1 MKVFQKSKI
10 SSIKKYF
17 SDLHK
22 AIPHLSVFFNKI
34 FIKEFQF
41 QPNQFILFKKT
52 LKFFISN
59 CGDKPINSYSSID
72 IKQIQKISNGNKNFR
87 LHYLKKVF
95 SMAFYKFEIK
105 KKNISIC

>member
-1 MKVFQKSKI
+1 MDDYEDYVSDLIFSNESFSKIKI

-22 AIPHLSVFFNKI
+22 AIPHLSVFFNNI
-34 FIKEFQF
+34 FIGISIPTKS
-41 QPNQFILFKKT
+41 IHTFKKT

-72 IKQIQKISNGNKNFR
+72 IDQIQKISNRNKTF
-87 LHYLKKVF
+87 
-95 SMAFYKFEIK
+95 A
-105 KKNISIC
+105 